1 MRNHKGFTMVE
12 LLAVITILSI
22 IMVIL
27 IPAVTNISKNTKESI
42 LKSKISTIETS
53 ASKYGEDNINTYQ
66 KCTNALES
74 GTINKDAYDDCIV
87 SVDDLVRYG
96 YLEYDTTK
104 GDASFIGNPVSGGR
118 LDGKVLLCYDP
129 HTITVSAT
137 LYDVNADYYSCPAVS
152 ESGNYSLNLNAT
164 KKDFYWGT
172 HEEYKTKIYTKG
184 TFKSITCEV
193 TGPFTCKVDG
203 DDLIVTL
210 NDKSGSGTDG
220 NYQVRVIGTYYEDSK
235 EKKLYRH
242 MNLGVY
248 VVNYDIDGYTPKMC
262 MKTLTSDLFR
272 ITGRNYGEFS
282 LSGISDDLNATIKG
296 DVLYMS
302 SGTSTGEKSFNITEN
317 HAGISKVITRQIY
330 DLSVTTH
337 ITNVIVGEAA
347 KRINLNAGGTGSL
360 TVSVDSSAASIS
372 ANNSSFGSTITL
384 NNQNYFYIKGNGIG
398 SVKVT
403 IKGSLCGET
412 SFDVNVSNIKLD
424 NTEVPEYLYFNGGRR
439 QNNDKTQFKSKINGS
454 SSNDFTCT
462 VYKRST
468 YGGYVENTDYLNCHM
483 ENDTVILETTSGED
497 IYDNVED
504 FKVNVKSEKDGSL
517 DIYIPVIYKTS
528 LYFKENNETVTKI
541 CKDVESGLSNNT
553 ITIHGINLGALDA
566 SGRVCD
572 SKKNNIVF
580 DSMSDYYLVDLG
592 SNPNQPVINLTNNC
606 ASNGGKYGGVTLI
619 RHNVTSEQYNSNL
632 PYKLGRT
639 NTGKAIIF
647 LRENNG
653 NRLAELDYNV
663 YSLKSNVNSI
673 TLGVNKESAEITI
686 SYAATGKLSYSVSNS
701 WTASVNVVSRSNFSY
716 EPDNINKVFTDRIKI
731 RSYRT
736 GTTYLVIKGA
746 DCGELRIPIYVTNVF
761 QINLNGGTYGS
772 LNETTLTCTESV
784 LGFGCSVTLPDFD
797 VPDGITKK
805 GWSTS
810 PSGGNI
816 KSIGS
821 KITINNRNKGTT
833 YYAIADNP
841 VPSCLFTDV
850 PRDIYKTGKAYLNCT
865 DIGGGL
871 DSDSINKGM
880 ISTGSGVV
888 VDSVKKVA
896 DISNG
901 YRFEIVLK
909 ANNYY
914 GPFSLTLSEGAIS
927 DTYGLVNKRVISSE
941 IVSAEYEYVDYYKI
955 GKNNREDVIAFLY
968 DNKDIDGSNGYTLS
982 VYGSGEME
990 DFTSAPWDSYAGRI
1004 NNIIISNSVTSIGN
1018 NAFYGTGITNINIPS
1033 SVKSIGTSAFE
1044 STNLKMLNVN
1054 SETIGKRAFANNLE
1068 LARVTI
1074 GSAVRT
1080 IEQYAFSTNSSLS
1093 NITFNEGLEYIRDY
1107 AFIDTSLGDIV
1118 IPRSVQT
1125 IGDYAFYNFKGKSA
1139 DIGNAYVGIAP
1150 FRGVN
1155 FKEIKAST
1163 LEVENNI
1170 LYNGDTLILVPDKL
1184 EGDVL
1189 IREGTTRIIYD
1200 SLNGLVSADEK
1211 KMSLSVPSTV
1221 TSIESRINLN
1231 INKFIVSADNNN
1243 YSSKD
1248 GVLFDKDGTTLI
1260 SVPSYF
1266 EKLEYVID
1274 AENIS
1279 SYALMNNI
1287 ILKTITL
1294 TDSVKSI
1301 ERNAIYGRGDL
1312 GIRTV
1317 INNSNVLFSN
1327 YYYDTDYDII
1337 VETNDGTQS

>member
-42 LKSKISTIETS
+42 LNSKISTIETS

-74 GTINKDAYDDCIV
+74 GVISKDAYDDCIV

-184 TFKSITCEV
+184 AFKSITCEA

-210 NDKSGSGTDG
+210 NDKAGSGTDG

-262 MKTLTSDLFR
+262 MKTLTNDLFR

-372 ANNSSFGSTITL
+372 VNNSSFGSTITL

-462 VYKRST
+462 VYKKST

-504 FKVNVKSEKDGSL
+504 FKVNVRSEKDGSL

-541 CKDVESGLSNNT
+541 CKDVETGLSNNT
-553 ITIHGINLGALDA
+553 ITIHGINLGVLDA

-716 EPDNINKVFTDRIKI
+716 EPDNINKVFTDKIKI

-746 DCGELRIPIYVTNVF
+746 DCGELRVPIYVTNVF

-772 LNETTLTCTESV
+772 LNETTLTCTESL

-810 PSGGNI
+810 PNGDNI

-927 DTYGLVNKRVISSE
+927 DTYGLANKRVISSE

-955 GKNNREDVIAFLY
+955 GKNNKEDVIAFLY

-990 DFTSAPWDSYAGRI
+990 EFTSAPWDSYAGRI

-1018 NAFYGTGITNINIPS
+1018 NAFYGTGITNISIPS

-1054 SETIGKRAFANNLE
+1054 SETIGKRAFANNLD
-1068 LARVTI
+1068 LASVTI

-1080 IEQYAFSTNSSLS
+1080 IEQYAFSTNTSLS

-1107 AFIDTSLGDIV
+1107 AFIDSSLGDIV

-1200 SLNGLVSADEK
+1200 SLNGLVSADDK
-1211 KMSLSVPSTV
+1211 KMSLSVPSSV

-1248 GVLFDKDGTTLI
+1248 GVLFDKAGTTLI
-1260 SVPSYF
+1260 SVPSYY

-1301 ERNAIYGRGDL
+1301 ERNAIYGRGEL
-1312 GIRTV
+1312 GIRKI
-1317 INNSNVLFSN
+1317 INNSSVLFSN
-1327 YYYDTDYDII
+1327 YYYDTDYDIA

>member
-1 MRNHKGFTMVE
+1 MRDHKGFTMVE

-42 LKSKISTIETS
+42 LNSKISTIETS

-74 GTINKDAYDDCIV
+74 GAINKDAYDDCIV

-203 DDLIVTL
+203 DDLILTL

-262 MKTLTSDLFR
+262 MKTLTNDLFR

-317 HAGISKVITRQIY
+317 HAGISKTIIRQVY

-347 KRINLNAGGTGSL
+347 KKINLNAGGTGSL

-462 VYKRST
+462 VYKKST

-504 FKVNVKSEKDGSL
+504 FKVNVRSEKDGSL

-553 ITIHGINLGALDA
+553 ITIHGINLGVLDA

-592 SNPNQPVINLTNNC
+592 SNPNQPAINLTNNC

-619 RHNVTSEQYNSNL
+619 RHNVTSEQYNINL

-716 EPDNINKVFTDRIKI
+716 EPDNINKVFTDKIKI

-810 PSGGNI
+810 PSGDNI

-955 GKNNREDVIAFLY
+955 GKNNKEDVIAFLY

-990 DFTSAPWDSYAGRI
+990 DFTSAPWDNYASQI
-1004 NNIIISNSVTSIGN
+1004 NNIVIGNNVSSIGN

-1044 STNLKMLNVN
+1044 STSLKMLNVN
-1054 SETIGKRAFANNLE
+1054 SETIGKRAFANNLD
-1068 LARVTI
+1068 LASVTI

-1080 IEQYAFSTNSSLS
+1080 IEQYAFSTNTSLS
-1093 NITFNEGLEYIRDY
+1093 NVTFNEGLKYIKDY
-1107 AFIDTSLGDIV
+1107 AFIDRNLGTIV

-1125 IGDYAFYNFKGKSA
+1125 IGDYAFYNFKGESA

-1170 LYNGDTLILVPDKL
+1170 LYNGEVLILVPDKL

-1200 SLNGLVSADEK
+1200 ALNGLVSADDK
-1211 KMSLSVPSTV
+1211 KMNISVPSSV

-1248 GVLFDKDGTTLI
+1248 GVLFNKDGTTLI
-1260 SVPSYF
+1260 SVPSYY

-1287 ILKTITL
+1287 ILKTVTL
-1294 TDSVKSI
+1294 TYSVKSI
-1301 ERNAIYGRGDL
+1301 ERNAIYGRGEL
-1312 GIRTV
+1312 GIRKV
-1317 INNSNVLFSN
+1317 INNSSVLFSN
-1327 YYYDTDYDII
+1327 YYYDTDYDIT

>member
-1 MRNHKGFTMVE
+1 MSDHKGFTMVE

-42 LKSKISTIETS
+42 LNSKISTIETS

-66 KCTNALES
+66 KCTNVLES
-74 GTINKDAYDDCIV
+74 GAINKDAYDDCIV

-262 MKTLTSDLFR
+262 MKTLTNDLFR

-317 HAGISKVITRQIY
+317 HAGISKTIIRQVY

-347 KRINLNAGGTGSL
+347 KKINLNAGGTGSL

-454 SSNDFTCT
+454 SSNDFTCI
-462 VYKRST
+462 VYKKNT

-592 SNPNQPVINLTNNC
+592 SNPNQPAINLTNNC

-632 PYKLGRT
+632 PHKLGRT

-701 WTASVNVVSRSNFSY
+701 RTASVNVVSRNNFSY
-716 EPDNINKVFTDRIKI
+716 EPDNINKVFTDKIKI

-871 DSDSINKGM
+871 DSDSINKMM

-955 GKNNREDVIAFLY
+955 GKNNKEDVIAFLY
-968 DNKDIDGSNGYTLS
+968 DNKNIDGSNGYTLS

-1004 NNIIISNSVTSIGN
+1004 NNIIVSNSVTSIGN
-1018 NAFYGTGITNINIPS
+1018 NAFYGTGITNISIPS

-1054 SETIGKRAFANNLE
+1054 SETIGKRAFANNLG
-1068 LARVTI
+1068 LTTVTI
-1074 GSAVRT
+1074 GSSVRT
-1080 IEQYAFSTNSSLS
+1080 IEQYAFSTNTSLS

-1107 AFIDTSLGDIV
+1107 AFIDSSLGDIV
-1118 IPRSVQT
+1118 IPKSVQT

-1170 LYNGDTLILVPDKL
+1170 LYNGEVLILVPDKL
-1184 EGDVL
+1184 EGDVQ

-1200 SLNGLVSADEK
+1200 SLNGLVSADDK
-1211 KMSLSVPSTV
+1211 KMSLSVPSSV

-1231 INKFIVSADNNN
+1231 INKFMVSTDNNN

-1248 GVLFDKDGTTLI
+1248 GVLFNKAGTTLI
-1260 SVPSYF
+1260 SVPSYY

-1301 ERNAIYGRGDL
+1301 ERNAIYGRGEL
-1312 GIRTV
+1312 GIRKV
-1317 INNSNVLFSN
+1317 INNSSVLFSN
-1327 YYYDTDYDII
+1327 YYYDADYDIT

>member
-1 MRNHKGFTMVE
+1 MRDHKGFTMVE

-42 LKSKISTIETS
+42 LNSKISTIETS

-74 GTINKDAYDDCIV
+74 GAINKDAYDDCIV

-203 DDLIVTL
+203 DDLILTL

-262 MKTLTSDLFR
+262 MKTLTNDLFR

-317 HAGISKVITRQIY
+317 HAGISKTIIRQVY

-347 KRINLNAGGTGSL
+347 KKINLNAGGTGSL

-462 VYKRST
+462 VYKKST

-504 FKVNVKSEKDGSL
+504 FKVNVRSEKDGSL

-553 ITIHGINLGALDA
+553 ITIHGINLGVLDA

-592 SNPNQPVINLTNNC
+592 SNPNQPAINLTNNC

-619 RHNVTSEQYNSNL
+619 RHNVTSEQYNINL

-716 EPDNINKVFTDRIKI
+716 EPDNINKVFTDKIKI

-810 PSGGNI
+810 PSGDNI

-955 GKNNREDVIAFLY
+955 GKNNKEDVIAFLY

-990 DFTSAPWDSYAGRI
+990 DFTSAPWDNYASQI
-1004 NNIIISNSVTSIGN
+1004 NNIVIGNNVSSIGN

-1044 STNLKMLNVN
+1044 STSLKMLNVN
-1054 SETIGKRAFANNLE
+1054 SETIGKRAFANNLD

-1080 IEQYAFSTNSSLS
+1080 IEQYAFSTNNSLS

-1107 AFIDTSLGDIV
+1107 AFIDSNLGNIV
-1118 IPRSVQT
+1118 IPKSVQT
-1125 IGDYAFYNFKGKSA
+1125 IGDYAFYNFKGESA

-1200 SLNGLVSADEK
+1200 SLNGLVSADDK
-1211 KMSLSVPSTV
+1211 KMSLSVPSSV
-1221 TSIESRINLN
+1221 TNIESRINLN
-1231 INKFIVSADNNN
+1231 INKFIVSDDNNN

-1248 GVLFDKDGTTLI
+1248 GALFNKDGTTLI
-1260 SVPSYF
+1260 SIPSYF

-1301 ERNAIYGRGDL
+1301 ERNSIYGRGEL

-1317 INNSNVLFSN
+1317 INNSSVLFSN
-1327 YYYDTDYDII
+1327 YYYDTDYDIT

>member
-42 LKSKISTIETS
+42 LNSKISTIETS

-74 GTINKDAYDDCIV
+74 GVISKDAYDDCIV

-248 VVNYDIDGYTPKMC
+248 VVNYDIDGYAPKMC
-262 MKTLTSDLFR
+262 MKTLTNDLFR

-317 HAGISKVITRQIY
+317 HAGIGKTIIRQVY

-347 KRINLNAGGTGSL
+347 KKINLNAGGTGSL

-462 VYKRST
+462 VYKKST

-517 DIYIPVIYKTS
+517 DIYIPIIYKTS

-541 CKDVESGLSNNT
+541 CKNVETGLSNNT

-592 SNPNQPVINLTNNC
+592 SNPSQPVINLTNNC
-606 ASNGGKYGGVTLI
+606 ASNGGKYGEVTLI

-701 WTASVNVVSRSNFSY
+701 WTASVKVVSQSNFSY
-716 EPDNINKVFTDRIKI
+716 EPDNINKVFTDKIKI

-772 LNETTLTCTESV
+772 LNETTLTCTESL

-805 GWSTS
+805 GWSAS
-810 PSGGNI
+810 PSGDNI

-850 PRDIYKTGKAYLNCT
+850 PRDIYKTGRAYLNCT

-880 ISTGSGVV
+880 ISTSSGVT

-901 YRFEIVLK
+901 YRFEIILK

-968 DNKDIDGSNGYTLS
+968 DNKDIDGSNGYTLN

-990 DFTSAPWDSYAGRI
+990 DFTSAPWDSYAERI
-1004 NNIIISNSVTSIGN
+1004 NNIIISDSVTSIGN

-1054 SETIGKRAFANNLE
+1054 SETIGKRAFANNLG
-1068 LARVTI
+1068 LTSVTI
-1074 GSAVRT
+1074 GSSVRT

-1107 AFIDTSLGDIV
+1107 AFIDSSLGNIV
-1118 IPRSVQT
+1118 IPKSVQT

-1200 SLNGLVSADEK
+1200 SLNGLVSADDK
-1211 KMSLSVPSTV
+1211 KMSLSVPSSV
-1221 TSIESRINLN
+1221 TNIESRINLN

-1248 GVLFDKDGTTLI
+1248 GALFDKDGTTLI

-1279 SYALMNNI
+1279 SYALTNNI

-1301 ERNAIYGRGDL
+1301 ERNAIYGRGEL
-1312 GIRTV
+1312 GIRKV
-1317 INNSNVLFSN
+1317 INNSSVLFSN
-1327 YYYDTDYDII
+1327 YYYDTDYDIT

>member
-1 MRNHKGFTMVE
+1 MKNHKGFTMVE
-12 LLAVITILSI
+12 LLAVITILAI

-42 LKSKISTIETS
+42 LNSKISTIETS

-66 KCTNALES
+66 KCTNGLES
-74 GTINKDAYDDCIV
+74 GVINDDAYDECII
-87 SVDDLVRYG
+87 SVDDLVGLG

-104 GDASFIGNPVSGGR
+104 DDASYVGNPVTGGR
-118 LDGKVLLCYDP
+118 LNGNVLLCYDP
-129 HTITVSAT
+129 STVTISAT
-137 LYDVNADYYSCPAVS
+137 FYDIKDKNYSCPAVD
-152 ESGNYSLNLNAT
+152 GNYSLNLGTT
-164 KKDFYWGT
+164 KKDFYWGL
-172 HEEYKTKIYTKG
+172 HEEFKTKIYTKG
-184 TFKSITCEV
+184 TFKSITCEA
-193 TGPFTCKVDG
+193 TGPFSCKVVG
-203 DDLIVTL
+203 DDLVITL
-210 NDKSGSGTDG
+210 NDNGAGSDG
-220 NYQVRVIGTYYEDSK
+220 NYQVQVTGTYRDDEGA

-262 MKTLTSDLFR
+262 MKTLTNELFK
-272 ITGRNYGEFS
+272 ITGKNYGEFS

-296 DVLYMS
+296 DVLYMN
-302 SGTSTGEKSFNITEN
+302 SGTSTGEKSFTISED
-317 HAGISKVITRQIY
+317 HAGISKVITREVY
-330 DLSVTTH
+330 DLDVVTH

-347 KRINLNAGGTGSL
+347 KRVDLKAGGTGRI

-384 NNQNYFYIKGNGIG
+384 NNQNYFYIKGNSIG
-398 SVKVT
+398 TVT
-403 IKGSLCGET
+403 IKIKGSICGET
-412 SFDVNVSNIKLD
+412 SFEVNVSNIKLD
-424 NTEVPEYLYFNGGRR
+424 NTDIPEYLYFNGGRR

-462 VYKRST
+462 VYKKST
-468 YGGYVENTDYLNCHM
+468 YGGYEENTDYLNCHI
-483 ENDTVILETTSGED
+483 ENDTVILETTNGED

-504 FKVNVKSEKDGSL
+504 FKVNVKSVRDGSL
-517 DIYIPVIYKTS
+517 DIFIPVIYKTS
-528 LYFKENNETVTKI
+528 LYFRENNNTVTKV
-541 CKDVESGLSNNT
+541 CKEVGSDLSNNT
-553 ITIHGINLGALDA
+553 ITIHGVNLGVLDS
-566 SGRVCD
+566 SGKTCD
-572 SKKNNIVF
+572 STKNNIVF
-580 DSMSDYYLVDLG
+580 DSMTDYYLVDLG
-592 SNPNQPVINLTNNC
+592 NNPSQPAISLSNNC
-606 ASNGGKYGGVTLI
+606 ANNGGRYGQMSLV
-619 RHNVTSEQYNSNL
+619 RHNVTSTQYDSSL

-639 NTGKAIIF
+639 NTGKAVIY

-663 YSLKSNVNSI
+663 YSLKSNLNSI
-673 TLGVNKESAEITI
+673 TLGVNRESAEITI

-701 WTASVNVVSRSNFSY
+701 WTASVNVVSQSNFSY
-716 EPDNINKVFTDRIKI
+716 EPDNINKVFTDKIKI

-761 QINLNGGTYGS
+761 QINLNGGTYGT
-772 LNETTLTCTESV
+772 LNETTLTCTESR
-784 LGFGCSVTLPDFD
+784 LGSGCTVTLPDFN

-816 KSIGS
+816 KNIGS
-821 KITINNRNKGTT
+821 TVTINNSNKGTT

-841 VPSCLFTDV
+841 APSCMFTDV
-850 PRDIYKTGKAYLNCT
+850 PSDIYGTGKAYLECT

-871 DSDSINKGM
+871 ASASLDKGM
-880 ISTGSGVV
+880 ISASNGVL
-888 VDSVKKVA
+888 VDSVTKVK
-896 DISNG
+896 DITNG
-901 YRFEIVLK
+901 YRFEVVVK

-914 GPFSLTLSEGAIS
+914 GPFTLTLSEGAVR
-927 DTYGLVNKRVISSE
+927 DTYGLVNQKRTTSE
-941 IVSAEYEYVDYYKI
+941 IVSAEHEYVDYYKI

-968 DNKDIDGSNGYTLS
+968 SNKVIDGSNGYTLS
-982 VYGSGEME
+982 VYGTGDMQ
-990 DFTSAPWDSYAGRI
+990 DFISAPWDNYASQI
-1004 NNIIISNSVTSIGN
+1004 NNIVIGNNVSSIGN

-1044 STNLKMLNVN
+1044 STSLKMLNVN

-1074 GSAVRT
+1074 GSSVRT
-1080 IEQYAFSTNSSLS
+1080 IEQYAFSTNTSLS
-1093 NITFNEGLEYIRDY
+1093 NITFNDGLQYIRDY
-1107 AFIDTSLGDIV
+1107 AFIDSNLGNIV
-1118 IPRSVQT
+1118 IPKSVQT
-1125 IGDYAFYNFKGKSA
+1125 IGDYAFYNFKGESA

-1184 EGDVL
+1184 EGDVQ

-1200 SLNGLVSADEK
+1200 SLNGLVSADDK
-1211 KMSLSVPSTV
+1211 KMSISVPSSV
-1221 TSIESRINLN
+1221 TNIESRINLN

-1243 YSSKD
+1243 YSSRD
-1248 GVLFDKDGTTLI
+1248 GVLFNKDGTTLI
-1260 SVPSYF
+1260 SVPSYY

-1301 ERNAIYGRGDL
+1301 ERNAIYGREEL
-1312 GIRTV
+1312 GIRKV
-1317 INNSNVLFSN
+1317 INNSSVLFSN
-1327 YYYDTDYDII
+1327 YYYDTDYDIT